1 MTFFNNYQQLT
12 TINYLIVCFA
22 FQQPKERAHQRLGIT
37 LDLLTLL
44 LGARDL
50 HPTTAFPSTMSQHQ
64 VIIQMKSNSILYSLY
79 FIRAIMIEFCHSVPF
94 LFSDDVQLR
103 RNLIDVV
110 LSVPS
115 VSGCKSSFIYNNI
128 YIIWQRLYRIQ

>member
-1 MTFFNNYQQLT
+1 
-12 TINYLIVCFA
+12 
-22 FQQPKERAHQRLGIT
+22 
-37 LDLLTLL
+37 
-44 LGARDL
+44 
-50 HPTTAFPSTMSQHQ
+50 
-64 VIIQMKSNSILYSLY
+64 
-79 FIRAIMIEFCHSVPF
+79 MIEFCHSVPF